1 MTVTLGTARALAGA
15 VTVLALAGCGA
26 SSSSTGPTAPDSSS
40 RSSSD
45 GGAVD
50 ATTIAVL
57 SQTAAGGMVSPM
69 AVRLDTT
76 GQIRAFTAPLMQR
89 GLGPRIMKALGKAD
103 VPSGS
108 HVYGA
113 IVSIGCDVPP
123 GVDVVRTGDGVRIV
137 AQPVES
143 PKQECLAPV
152 TTVGL
157 VAVPG

>member
-15 VTVLALAGCGA
+15 ALLVALAGCGGA
-26 SSSSTGPTAPDSSS
+26 SSSGGPSATDSSS
-40 RSSSD
+40 PSSPGS
-45 GGAVD
+45 GPVD

-89 GLGPRIMKALGKAD
+89 GLGPRVMKALAKAQ
-103 VPSGS
+103 VPPGS

-123 GVDVVRTGDGVRIV
+123 GVDVVRSGDGVRIV
-137 AQPVES
+137 AQEVES
-143 PKQECLAPV
+143 PKPECLAPV

-157 VAVPG
+157 VAVAS